1 VTPLEPNGSIR
12 RPNGVMKIRAG
23 LVRGAAVA
31 ILAAAALPV
40 TGCAGGQ
47 ERVVAA
53 DCSARV
59 RLDGRIYNEGGYVAR
74 GAARL
79 GVADEAAC
87 HDVGDDPEGSLFLDH
102 PRQVVV
108 WAFPGFAPEEVLGVR
123 IDEET
128 LRVFVLESFP
138 RADVD
143 KIVKELRQS
152 PR

>member
-1 VTPLEPNGSIR
+1 MRT
-12 RPNGVMKIRAG
+12 G
-23 LVRGAAVA
+23 LVRGATVGIMAV
-31 ILAAAALPV
+31 AALPV

-59 RLDGRIYNEGGYVAR
+59 RLDGRVYDEGGYVDRRAIR
-74 GAARL
+74 T

-87 HDVGDDPEGSLFLDH
+87 HDVGDDPEGSVFLDH
-102 PRQVVV
+102 PRQVTV
-108 WAFPGFAPEEVLGVR
+108 WAFRGFAPEEVLGVR
-123 IDEET
+123 FDEET
-128 LRVFVLESFP
+128 FRVFVVEAFP

-143 KIVKELRQS
+143 DLVKELRQS